1 MAVIYRKEG
10 EKAVSL
16 PSFSVAG
23 AFTGT
28 LYMLFHGY
36 FKWAVVEVMADFALV
51 IFAVILGTVMGHS
64 WADIQFGFMLVLGT
78 ILSVMSSTVLRKE
91 GVTMTFDSMPQQDAN
106 LMEKAL
112 QVMLLKED
120 PSTLMNWLNEPNVD
134 VRVIAIIKYI
144 LSTGEGL

>member
-1 MAVIYRKEG
+1 MKKVRTKLINSQVPEKQQQQRILELWGKANEIWSVKESY
-10 EKAVSL
+10 SL
-16 PSFSVAG
+16 WKYI
-23 AFTGT
+23 TRDKIT
-28 LYMLFHGY
+28 KTDL
-36 FKWAVVEVMADFALV
+36 
-51 IFAVILGTVMGHS
+51 
-64 WADIQFGFMLVLGT
+64 LVLGT

-134 VRVIAIIKYI
+134 VHVIAIIKYI

>member
-1 MAVIYRKEG
+1 MALVRKKLVHSPVPEKQQQRILEMW
-10 EKAVSL
+10 EKANGVWSVKESYSL
-16 PSFSVAG
+16 WKYIARDKI
-23 AFTGT
+23 TKT
-28 LYMLFHGY
+28 DL
-36 FKWAVVEVMADFALV
+36 
-51 IFAVILGTVMGHS
+51 
-64 WADIQFGFMLVLGT
+64 LVLGT